1 MSKRSLLLLL
11 VAWNLLLTGAV
22 VWALSR
28 QRVPERILKEKLAG
42 MQEPKDSLPGAEMS
56 TATMDTAA
64 LKVARIAYFLMD
76 SVTAKYDLVK
86 ESAARVRSEGQRM
99 EGNIQKEMQKA
110 QARYNELV
118 NKDHAYSTQAELK
131 ADQAEVEQLG
141 TKIQQL
147 QSESQDKLEE
157 LQAHML
163 KQIAAELQGFLEEY
177 NKQAGYDY
185 IFSIQDAGQIWVGN
199 KALDITPAVVN
210 GLNARHRQQKPAPP
224 QK

>member
-11 VAWNLLLTGAV
+11 VAWNILLTGAM

-42 MQEPKDSLPGAEMS
+42 IQGLKDSLPSAEMS

-118 NKDHAYSTQAELK
+118 NKDHTYSTQAELK

-141 TKIQQL
+141 AKIQQL
-147 QSESQDKLEE
+147 QAESQDKLEE
-157 LQAHML
+157 MQAHML
-163 KQIAAELQGFLEEY
+163 KQIAGELQGFLEEY

-210 GLNARHRQQKPAPP
+210 GLNARHRQQRTAAP
-224 QK
+224 K

>member
-11 VAWNLLLTGAV
+11 VAWNILLTGAI

-42 MQEPKDSLPGAEMS
+42 IQGLKDSLPNAEMS

-141 TKIQQL
+141 AKIQQL
-147 QSESQDKLEE
+147 QAESQDKLEE
-157 LQAHML
+157 MQAHML
-163 KQIAAELQGFLEEY
+163 KQIAGELQGFLEEY

-210 GLNARHRQQKPAPP
+210 GLNARHRQQKTVSP
-224 QK
+224 K

>member
-22 VWALSR
+22 AWALSR

-42 MQEPKDSLPGAEMS
+42 LQQVKDSLPGTEMS
-56 TATMDTAA
+56 TATMDTTA

-118 NKDHAYSTQAELK
+118 NKDHTYSTQSELK

-141 TKIQQL
+141 AKIQQL
-147 QSESQDKLEE
+147 QAESQDKLEE
-157 LQAHML
+157 MQAHML
-163 KQIAAELQGFLEEY
+163 KQIAGELQGFLEEY

-210 GLNARHRQQKPAPP
+210 GLNARHRQQRTAVPK
-224 QK
+224 